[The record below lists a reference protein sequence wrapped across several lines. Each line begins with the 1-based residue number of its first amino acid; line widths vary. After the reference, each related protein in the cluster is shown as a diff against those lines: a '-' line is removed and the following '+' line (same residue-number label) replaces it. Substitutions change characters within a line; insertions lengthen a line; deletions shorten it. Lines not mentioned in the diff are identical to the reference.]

1 MGEKSRGPGEGK
13 GGVVWGVGEDTAPE
27 IAVEELL
34 TGKLHEAWHGPQKDE
49 GDLAP
54 PYTDDILAKI
64 RDLAETI

>member
-1 MGEKSRGPGEGK
+1 MG
-13 GGVVWGVGEDTAPE
+13 GVGEDTAPE

-34 TGKLHEAWHGPQKDE
+34 TGKLHEAWHGQQKDE

-64 RDLAETI
+64 RDRDRAKPKKRERDDDDRER